1 MKTDWYGLVGLLQ
14 KEYAAMMKRRRK
26 LSPMIFFL
34 LQLFFALDSSFLR
47 APLRLIGCLQEENAL
62 CNTDNKLYKYIKMHM
77 QIHKN
82 AKCKY
87 KYMKMQVHSNKNAM
101 PTRLNPGITHTYLI
115 FVIFFTRT

>member
-1 MKTDWYGLVGLLQ
+1 MVRFGWSASKGVCGNDEEKKKIV
-14 KEYAAMMKRRRK
+14 
-26 LSPMIFFL
+26 SNDFFL

-101 PTRLNPGITHTYLI
+101 PTRLNPGIEHI
-115 FVIFFTRT
+115 

>member
-26 LSPMIFFL
+26 SSPMIFFL

-62 CNTDNKLYKYIKMHM
+62 CNADNKLYKYIKMQI
-77 QIHKN
+77 QIHEN
-82 AKCKY
+82 A
-87 KYMKMQVHSNKNAM
+87 
-101 PTRLNPGITHTYLI
+101 ITNT
-115 FVIFFTRT
+115 